1 MTISVEE
8 RLARAAKVLDEHIE
22 QHEVGV
28 SYLAQGAAP
37 PRHRISAAMVGAA
50 AAVTL
55 VLGVVVASEGGGD
68 GIVAAPTPASR
79 PAGDEGWALL
89 PEAPASARFQHLSVS
104 TGSGLLVWGGYGP
117 DKARSDG
124 AFYDGEKG
132 TWLDLPKAPLAGDRG
147 DAVGTWTGAEV
158 IVINGTDGHVKAAA
172 FDPGSLSWRSL
183 PDPPLT
189 NAANMMTRVV
199 AVDDT
204 VVVIAVSV
212 EGEGGA
218 RNEVARLDTTTDT
231 WTIGEPPPASFG
243 SGFDAVAVGSDIV
256 VIGRRG
262 VGGASCGESAVLA
275 YRPSANSWRN
285 LPSGPIANRAGLAVV
300 STGREVVVAGGIVCG
315 DDFVR
320 AETFVLDPI
329 SASWRAAAAA
339 PTAVRGSDRY
349 GEAWTGRWM
358 VTANDDGAPTL
369 YDPAANR
376 WHVGP
381 PHPLGGR
388 YTETAW
394 TWVAGRVIIFSGGLA
409 DDQGGCCEPVDG
421 GYAYTPPRDW

>member
-8 RLARAAKVLDEHIE
+8 RLARAANVLDEHIE
-22 QHEVGV
+22 QYVVGV
-28 SYLAQGAAP
+28 SYLAEGATP
-37 PRHRISAAMVGAA
+37 RRHRMKAGIVAAV

-55 VLGVVVASEGGGD
+55 VLGVLLSSRGGGD
-68 GIVAAPTPASR
+68 GIVVAPTPASR
-79 PAGDEGWALL
+79 PAGDEGWDLL
-89 PEAPASARFQHLSVS
+89 PEAPVSARFQHLSVS
-104 TGSGLLVWGGYGP
+104 TGSGLLVWGGYGS
-117 DKARSDG
+117 DKARTDG
-124 AFYDGEKG
+124 AFYDGETG
-132 TWLDLPKAPLAGDRG
+132 TWRDVPKAPLAGDRG
-147 DAVGTWTGAEV
+147 DAVGVWTGAEV
-158 IVINGTDGHVKAAA
+158 IVINGIDGHVKAAA
-172 FDPGSLSWRSL
+172 FDPESLSWRSL

-189 NAANMMTRVV
+189 NAANMMTRVA
-199 AVDDT
+199 AVGDA

-218 RNEVARLDTTTDT
+218 RSEVARLDTTTDT
-231 WTIGEPPPASFG
+231 WTIGQSPPASFG

-262 VGGASCGESAVLA
+262 ISGASCGESTVLA
-275 YRPSANSWRN
+275 YRPGANNWRN
-285 LPSGPIANRAGLAVV
+285 LPSGPIANRGGLAVA
-300 STGREVVVAGGIVCG
+300 SSGREVVVAGGIVCG
-315 DDFVR
+315 DDSPR
-320 AETFVLDPI
+320 AETFLLDPVTE
-329 SASWRAAAAA
+329 SWRSAAPA
-339 PTAVRGSDRY
+339 PTAVRGSYRY

-358 VTANDDGAPTL
+358 VAANDDGAPLL

-381 PHPLGGR
+381 PNPLRGR

-409 DDQGGCCEPVDG
+409 DDEGGCCEPVDG